1 MYNENKKLYA
11 YVDKNNKIKALTT
24 SKSEAK
30 HLRENNAEVIKL
42 NRDLASRIKD
52 IPSDKEL
59 VNMCDVLMSMD
70 EETEAVEIFH
80 DRLVSIIETIDDFM
94 VLLEYLKLPDNL
106 KYQLE
111 EFNFYLSNIT
121 ESIGNNSDEDYGYTI
136 NMFSMFSD
144 IIKEIRKE

>member
-11 YVDKNNKIKALTT
+11 YVDKNNKIKALTN

-30 HLRENNAEVIKL
+30 HLRENNANIIKL
-42 NRDLASRIKD
+42 NRELASRIKD

-59 VNMCDVLMSMD
+59 VNMWDVLMSAD
-70 EETEAVEIFH
+70 EEMEVVEIFH

>member
-11 YVDKNNKIKALTT
+11 YVDKNNKIKALTN

-30 HLRENNAEVIKL
+30 HLRENNANIIKL
-42 NRDLASRIKD
+42 NRELASRIKD

-59 VNMCDVLMSMD
+59 VNMWDVLMSAD
-70 EETEAVEIFH
+70 EEMEVVEIFH
-80 DRLVSIIETIDDFM
+80 DRIVSIIETIDDFM

>member
-11 YVDKNNKIKALTT
+11 YVDKNNKIKALTN

-30 HLRENNAEVIKL
+30 HLRENNANIIKL
-42 NRDLASRIKD
+42 NRELASRIKD

-59 VNMCDVLMSMD
+59 VNMWDVLMSAD
-70 EETEAVEIFH
+70 EEMEAVEIFH

>member
-11 YVDKNNKIKALTT
+11 YVDKNNKIKALTN